1 MYSGAV
7 SDRLTANQFIEL
19 NGQQN
24 FTQKKL
30 PSVWKR
36 RREKQIA
43 SVEHYRK
50 TDRPSAWFI
59 EWMFIS
65 LEILF

>member
-50 TDRPSAWFI
+50 TDRPSD
-59 EWMFIS
+59 
-65 LEILF
+65 L